1 MSYASLRSV
10 SVPALLAAGV
20 ALGSAAVLA
29 QTQGP
34 FTAAQA
40 DAGRTAY
47 AANCMSCHQ
56 ANMAGE
62 GDALPLAGKTFIAA
76 WGNRSTAD
84 LYNTIRTSMPY
95 GNPGSLNAATYGNL
109 VAFILQANGATPGSS
124 VFTPAAAVKISTVAS
139 GTVPPDIQRGIR
151 QAAAAPRGRAPDFG
165 GPPPSAD
172 NGAGM
177 IRSFGQTVVGDIK
190 NYVPVTDAMLTS
202 PPDGEWLMGRGNYA
216 SWSYSPLKQIDGSN
230 VHDLQLQWVWA
241 MNEGGANETS
251 PIVHN
256 GIMFLGNTY
265 NTIQALDAKTGELLW
280 ENRVGPA
287 PSRPNYGGMRS
298 IAVWGDK
305 VFFAGN
311 DAVLHALDAR
321 TGKLVWS
328 TPLSDV
334 PGHNNTS
341 GVLAV
346 HGKIITGMTGCG
358 RIPAADHCYISAYDA
373 QTGKR
378 VWKFTTVALTGEPN
392 GDSWGGLADDKR
404 AGAETWIQGSYDPAL
419 NLTYWGTAQAK
430 PWRRDLRGSGAG
442 ATDYANST
450 LALDADTG
458 KLKWF
463 YNHAPGESL
472 DLDEVFERVL
482 IDHGPDKTLMTTG
495 KAGILWKL
503 DRVTGKFIDS
513 RETVYQNVMASQDP
527 VTGEPLYRKTI
538 RDQKVDQWLS
548 SCPGPEGGK
557 DWQAASYHLPTDTI
571 ILPLSQSCVLMFGNG
586 SQTYFEMP
594 GTERNMGRLSAYRTA
609 DMKPLWSFQ
618 QRSPFL
624 TGVLST
630 AGDVAFV
637 GDYDRR
643 FRAVDVKTGKTLWT
657 ARLGTTVQ
665 GYPITFSIDGKQYI
679 AVTTGLGGGSPE
691 DKPMTMLG
699 SIHRPNNGQALYVF
713 ALPDGK

>member
-1 MSYASLRSV
+1 
-10 SVPALLAAGV
+10 
-20 ALGSAAVLA
+20 
-29 QTQGP
+29 
-34 FTAAQA
+34 
-40 DAGRTAY
+40 
-47 AANCMSCHQ
+47 
-56 ANMAGE
+56 
-62 GDALPLAGKTFIAA
+62 
-76 WGNRSTAD
+76 
-84 LYNTIRTSMPY
+84 
-95 GNPGSLNAATYGNL
+95 
-109 VAFILQANGATPGSS
+109 
-124 VFTPAAAVKISTVAS
+124 
-139 GTVPPDIQRGIR
+139 
-151 QAAAAPRGRAPDFG
+151 
-165 GPPPSAD
+165 
-172 NGAGM
+172 
-177 IRSFGQTVVGDIK
+177 
-190 NYVPVTDAMLTS
+190 
-202 PPDGEWLMGRGNYA
+202 
-216 SWSYSPLKQIDGSN
+216 
-230 VHDLQLQWVWA
+230 

-251 PIVHN
+251 PIVHD

-265 NTIQALDAKTGELLW
+265 NTMQALDAKTGELLW

-305 VFFAGN
+305 VYFAGN
-311 DAVLHALDAR
+311 DAVLHALDAK

-346 HGKIITGMTGCG
+346 HGKIITGLTGCG
-358 RIPAADHCYISAYDA
+358 RIPAKDHCYISAYDA
-373 QTGKR
+373 ETGKQ
-378 VWKFTTVALTGEPN
+378 VWKFVTVALTGQPN
-392 GDSWGGLADDKR
+392 GDSWGGLPDEKR
-404 AGAETWIQGSYDPAL
+404 AGAETWIQGSYDPVL

-450 LALDADTG
+450 VALDADTG

-472 DLDEVFERVL
+472 DLDEVFERIL
-482 IDHGPDKTLMTTG
+482 IDHGASKTLMTTG

-503 DRVTGKFIDS
+503 DRATGKFIDS

-527 VTGEPLYRKTI
+527 VTGEPLYRRTI
-538 RDQKVDQWLS
+538 RDQKTDQWLS

-557 DWQAASYHLPTDTI
+557 DWQAASYHAPTDTI
-571 ILPLSQSCVLMFGNG
+571 ILPLSQSCVLMLGNG

-594 GTERNMGRLSAYRTA
+594 GTESNMGRLSAYRTA
-609 DMKPLWSFQ
+609 DLKPLWSFQ

-630 AGDVAFV
+630 AGDLAFV

-643 FRAVDVKTGKTLWT
+643 FRAVDVKTGKTLWSV
-657 ARLGTTVQ
+657 RLGTTVQ
-665 GYPITFSIDGKQYI
+665 GYPISFSVDGRQYI
-679 AVTTGLGGGSPE
+679 AITTGLGGGSPE
-691 DKPMTMLG
+691 DKPMTMLQHV
-699 SIHRPNNGQALYVF
+699 HRPNNGQALYVF